1 MENTVHQ
8 LVLTE
13 LLTVR
18 FPEQLVE
25 GPAVAEPG
33 GDYAKN
39 LTQPTVV
46 GKAASVSKAWHKEVT
61 QHRNAVLLKVVDDM
75 HMYILIS
82 ALAYINI
89 DMYEEVHDGE
99 LKVIVPPETA
109 MRIKV
114 RLGSREMYAV
124 EAVRRTIEPAGDGV
138 PWELVV
144 QSCMCGFTDKPAMTC
159 THEGIA
165 VHRVC
170 CVHEDAREPAEQKE
184 FDEWHNAAYERLGML
199 FDLWNTVFKLR
210 LH

>member
-1 MENTVHQ
+1 MENTVHM

-46 GKAASVSKAWHKEVT
+46 GRAASVSKAWHKEVT

-99 LKVIVPPETA
+99 LQVIVPPETA

-138 PWELVV
+138 PCELVV
-144 QSCMCGFTDKPAMTC
+144 QPCMRSFKDTPAKTC
-159 THEGIA
+159 MQKDVP
-165 VHRVC
+165 VHRLCWVQAADRTPS
-170 CVHEDAREPAEQKE
+170 EKQE
-184 FDEWHNAAYERLGML
+184 FDDWHDAAYESLRMLLEHWKNVFTCRL
-199 FDLWNTVFKLR
+199 
-210 LH
+210 